1 MSLSHRKLALWYE
14 QLARNLEA
22 GLRFTDALRASR
34 GTGVPAAGL
43 EAMAQRVEAGGS
55 VEAALQEAGRW
66 LPRPDRLVL
75 SASAESGRMPSSL
88 RNLAA
93 RHAQLGATKL
103 RLAFACLYP
112 LAMLHAILLLVPVMR
127 MVDWERGFTWDTVA
141 YGHALVFTLG
151 PLWAGLAL
159 LAWLLRRPNPALARV
174 ARLLPFI
181 GRYVRAQGLADFAF
195 ALGNFLEAG
204 LLLDRAWSL
213 AGSTASQPELSRAAE
228 AMQATIGRGE
238 RPGSRLF
245 LWPCFPPDF
254 VAAYQ
259 TGESTGQ
266 LEQSLLRLAGQYQ
279 EDANRALTVA
289 TFFYPVVLFVA
300 AATAVIVHIIKFYSG
315 YLKMIERLGS

>member
-1 MSLSHRKLALWYE
+1 MSLGHRKLALWYE

-34 GTGVPAAGL
+34 GTGLPAAGL
-43 EAMAQRVEAGGS
+43 EVMAQRIEAGGS
-55 VEAALQEAGRW
+55 VETALEEAGRW
-66 LPRPDRLVL
+66 LPRADRLVL
-75 SASAESGRMPSSL
+75 SASAESGRMPPTL

-93 RHAQLGATKL
+93 RHAQLGTTKL

-127 MVDWERGFTWDTVA
+127 MVDWERGFIWDTVA
-141 YGHALVFTLG
+141 YGRALVFTLG

-174 ARLLPFI
+174 ARFLPFI

-195 ALGNFLEAG
+195 ALGHFLEAG
-204 LLLDRAWSL
+204 LILDRAWSL
-213 AGSTASQPELSRAAE
+213 AGSTATQPELSRAAD

-238 RPGSRLF
+238 RPGTQLF
-245 LWPCFPPDF
+245 RWPCFPPDF
-254 VAAYQ
+254 VAVYQ

-266 LEQSLLRLAGQYQ
+266 LEQSLLRLASQYQ
-279 EDANRALTVA
+279 ENANRALTLA
-289 TFFYPVVLFVA
+289 TFFYPGVLFLGA
-300 AATAVIVHIIKFYSG
+300 AAAVIVHIIKFYSG